1 MKRWLVV
8 KTNID
13 KIMELLELGIGLGL
27 GKRYLLIYEGEP
39 AITNRIGLANWPP
52 GSRQIVTQFDAADC
66 LNGLTSRKW
75 NEILKK
81 LRAIERRDTKDAVKY

>member
-1 MKRWLVV
+1 M

-13 KIMELLELGIGLGL
+13 KIKELLELGIGMGP

-52 GSRQIVTQFDAADC
+52 GRRQIVTQLEAADC
-66 LNGLTSRKW
+66 LNGLTPRKW
-75 NEILKK
+75 AEILKK
-81 LRAIERRDTKDAVKY
+81 LRAIECRNTNDAVKY